1 MSLSDRGW
9 QVFPAEPAT
18 IDWARSVSTEVSD
31 ALKTTERRHGATW
44 APGVDL
50 LKNDASGA
58 VAGGVALVGEALV
71 AAQSLFGPL
80 PLHAAQISAVWPGY
94 PKQDPEES
102 DANHRYRRARDA
114 AHIDGLLPEG
124 PNRRRHL
131 REPHAWILGIG
142 LTDTPA
148 APLVAW
154 KGSAP
159 VFRKAFA
166 SAFEGVPPES
176 WGDVDVT
183 DLYQSTRRKVFET
196 CARVEIPLQTGEG
209 VLLDRHV
216 LHGVAPW
223 TGHDTGPRVTAFF
236 RPELPTTAEWL

>member
-124 PNRRRHL
+124 PYRRRHL

-148 APLVAW
+148 APLVDRFDELLFIFPPLA
-154 KGSAP
+154 STHY
-159 VFRKAFA
+159 FSKAYFK
-166 SAFEGVPPES
+166 SVR
-176 WGDVDVT
+176 WQCLDVACR
-183 DLYQSTRRKVFET
+183 LG
-196 CARVEIPLQTGEG
+196 LQFNF
-209 VLLDRHV
+209 
-216 LHGVAPW
+216 P
-223 TGHDTGPRVTAFF
+223 
-236 RPELPTTAEWL
+236 